1 MSDNVSSTQLFDL
14 VYQSAKMLRSEYAR
28 RLQPMQLTPSHT
40 RVLRQLAGLDEP
52 VKVAE
57 LAVRLGIRPRSAT
70 GLLSELVTSGL
81 VRRRSNPTDARA
93 VMVSLTP
100 KGKRTWAR
108 IVAMADDVASTF
120 FAAVPQQNRNQIA
133 KGLARALDQS
143 KL

>member
-14 VYQSAKMLRSEYAR
+14 VYQSAKVLRTEYAE
-28 RLQPMQLTPSHT
+28 RLQPMHLTPSHT
-40 RVLRQLAGLDEP
+40 RVLRTLAGLDEP

-70 GLLSELVTSGL
+70 GLLSELVSSGL
-81 VRRRSNPTDARA
+81 VRRRSNPTDGRA

-100 KGKRTWAR
+100 KGRRTWER
-108 IVAMADDVASTF
+108 ILAMADDVATTF
-120 FAAVPQQNRNQIA
+120 FASVPQPSRNQMA
-133 KGLARALDQS
+133 KGLARALEQR